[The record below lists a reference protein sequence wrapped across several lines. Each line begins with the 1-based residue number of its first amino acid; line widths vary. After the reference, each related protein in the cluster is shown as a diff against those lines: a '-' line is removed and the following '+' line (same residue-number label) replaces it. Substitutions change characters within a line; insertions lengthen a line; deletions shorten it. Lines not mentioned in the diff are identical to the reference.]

1 MPQDTLPGLL
11 MEGGW
16 RPAHKAATADEAV
29 LVGTIRRLLPRV
41 VRLMWNV
48 RNDLP
53 PLDMG
58 AITAERMRLLGP
70 AGMWAETVALERHL
84 NAARASRSSC

>member
-1 MPQDTLPGLL
+1 MPQDTAPGLL

-16 RPAHKAATADEAV
+16 RPAHEPATAGEAA
-29 LVGTIRRLLPRV
+29 LAEHIRRLLPRV

-48 RNDLP
+48 RSDLP

-58 AITAERMRLLGP
+58 AIMAERMRLLGP
-70 AGMWAETVALERHL
+70 AGMWAETLALEQCL
-84 NAARASRSSC
+84 DAARAGLPPC

>member
-1 MPQDTLPGLL
+1 MPQDTVPWLL

-16 RPAHKAATADEAV
+16 RPAHEAV
-29 LVGTIRRLLPRV
+29 TPAAVMLAETIRRLLPRV
-41 VRLMWNV
+41 ARLMWNV

-58 AITAERMRLLGP
+58 AIMAERMRLLGP
-70 AGMWAETVALERHL
+70 AGMWTDISTLEQCL
-84 NAARASRSSC
+84 EAARADQPLC